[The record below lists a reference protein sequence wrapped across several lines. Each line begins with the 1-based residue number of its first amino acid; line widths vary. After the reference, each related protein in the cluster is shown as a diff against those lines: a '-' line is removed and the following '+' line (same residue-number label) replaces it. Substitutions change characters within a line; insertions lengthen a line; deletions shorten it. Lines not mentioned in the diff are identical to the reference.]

1 MSIYYIYLS
10 LLLLA
15 FILIYYGIEWCIRYA
30 PVRIKLLGTTMI
42 AILTIR
48 YIGLLIL
55 LIIKNIK
62 YLYLLK
68 SLVFLNVLCIPV
80 LAFISLYILARNDN
94 IKFSYGFI
102 ILGILLAAYIL
113 AMTFIPIG
121 IISQG
126 SLGYVI
132 TLERSKILFG
142 TYLIINTLVFLY
154 SLLLLEH
161 KSTNRLGIILIIAAS
176 AITVLEIIFSSLCGN
191 ILPSIIISDVMWLST
206 INFALYRFKR

>member
-1 MSIYYIYLS
+1 MSIYYIYIS

-30 PVRIKLLGTTMI
+30 PVRIKLLGTTLI

-142 TYLIINTLVFLY
+142 TYLIINTIVFLY

>member
-30 PVRIKLLGTTMI
+30 PVRIKLLGTTLI

-113 AMTFIPIG
+113 AMTYIPIG

-142 TYLIINTLVFLY
+142 TYLIINTIVFLY

>member
-15 FILIYYGIEWCIRYA
+15 FILIYYGIEWCIRHA
-30 PVRIKLLGTTMI
+30 PVRIKLLGTTLI
-42 AILTIR
+42 AVLTFR

-68 SLVFLNVLCIPV
+68 PLIFLNFLCIPV

-102 ILGILLAAYIL
+102 ILGILLTTYIL
-113 AMTFIPIG
+113 AMTFIPID

-132 TLERSKILFG
+132 TIEKSKILFG
-142 TYLIINTLVFLY
+142 TYLIINTIVFLY
-154 SLLLLEH
+154 TLLLLEH
-161 KSTNRLGIILIIAAS
+161 KSVNRLGIILIIAAS
-176 AITVLEIIFSSLCGN
+176 AVTILEIIFSSLFGN
-191 ILPSIIISDVMWLST
+191 ILPSIIISDIMWLLT